1 MKKSPIN
8 SKLEQHHQHY
18 EFDPHSDFEQFLAEG
33 RNHARR
39 VTLDVTSHLQESCE
53 KKKMGKKSSWKRS
66 LFSWLKREKKTKNG
80 KKGMKFSM
88 QRNECVSG
96 PVNFHGSEMATAARL
111 RKTVSGP
118 ITNLFSGEDKDAK
131 EIVPYICLGKMNTP
145 KVVQSYGPVYLVT

>member
-1 MKKSPIN
+1 MKNSPIN

-39 VTLDVTSHLQESCE
+39 VTLGVTSHLQES
-53 KKKMGKKSSWKRS
+53 S
-66 LFSWLKREKKTKNG
+66 
-80 KKGMKFSM
+80 
-88 QRNECVSG
+88 
-96 PVNFHGSEMATAARL
+96 RL

-145 KVVQSYGPVYLVT
+145 KTPYAHFLIGGAEDVWAAAEAEPFGGVKVEQEYTGHH